1 LDHVESMGEGSQAVL
16 AKDESTLVSEAKSG
30 NFSAFEELVNRYE
43 KKIYRLGLNV
53 TGNPEDA
60 EEVLQE
66 TFLKAFQHLANF
78 REDSRFYTWIVRIA
92 VNEGLM
98 KLRKRR
104 SDKSVPIADDVDEK
118 GSVIPREFADWR
130 PNPEEQLAQS
140 ELESILSNAARSLP
154 PTFVQPSA
162 APRGVAPRRAS
173 TCTRW
178 GPVRSGTTVAVNR
191 PLPVDRKSSWCAS
204 APGPEIV
211 PSTPASAIGT
221 KAWSRAT
228 TSTLKGTPGPASSEN
243 ASTTGSGA
251 SEESQ
256 RSAWRQNVS

>member
-1 LDHVESMGEGSQAVL
+1 MREGPQTVL
-16 AKDESTLVSEAKSG
+16 AKDESTLVSEAKAG
-30 NFSAFEELVNRYE
+30 NFAAFEELVNRYE

-104 SDKSVPIADDVDEK
+104 SDKSVPIADDVDEE
-118 GSVIPREFADWR
+118 GSIIPREFADWR
-130 PNPEEQLAQS
+130 PNPEQQLAQS

-154 PTFVQPSA
+154 PTFRTVFFLRDVEGLSTQETAELLNLTVSA
-162 APRGVAPRRAS
+162 VKARLFRARLHLRDELTKVFKRGE
-173 TCTRW
+173 T
-178 GPVRSGTTVAVNR
+178 
-191 PLPVDRKSSWCAS
+191 
-204 APGPEIV
+204 
-211 PSTPASAIGT
+211 
-221 KAWSRAT
+221 
-228 TSTLKGTPGPASSEN
+228 
-243 ASTTGSGA
+243 
-251 SEESQ
+251 
-256 RSAWRQNVS
+256 